1 MLDNGID
8 LNIYKTMYL
17 SNKTYQLTDRPKNNL
32 RVICNFYRNQI
43 AEHSTEMVG
52 VAEWLGHR
60 SCILDNPQ
68 FCWTFYMNIYFCEQW
83 QKEKVEG
90 HLFN

>member
-60 SCILDNPQ
+60 SCNLVILGFKP
-68 FCWTFYMNIYFCEQW
+68 FILLHTRFAFSFL
-83 QKEKVEG
+83 VVPLL
-90 HLFN
+90 HFV